1 MFTRRHAVSAFL
13 SAPFLA
19 RRAMAQATPL
29 PVVATF
35 SILGDIVRQVGG
47 DHVAV
52 TNLVGPDGDA
62 HSYAPTPADA
72 RALAGAKVVVV
83 NGLGFEGWMNRLI
96 RSSGTRAAVVT
107 ASTGVTAMKAAGGH
121 SHGHA
126 HGHGHAHEAQDP
138 HAWQDVANVRLYVKA
153 IVAGLSQADASRS
166 EAFARNAAAFDAT
179 LEALDKEI
187 RSAIGAIPREKR
199 RLLTTHDAFRYFAKA
214 YEVDFLA
221 VRGVSSES
229 EPSAREIAALVRQI
243 RQGKVT
249 ALFMENISDPRSIQ
263 RIAAETG
270 ARIGGKLYSDA
281 LSEAGGPA
289 TTYVDMMRH
298 NARQIAGALA
308 QG

>member
-1 MFTRRHAVSAFL
+1 MFTRRHAVSALL
-13 SAPFLA
+13 SAPLFA

-166 EAFARNAAAFDAT
+166 EAFARNAAAYDAT
-179 LEALDKEI
+179 LEALDKDI
-187 RSAIGAIPREKR
+187 RAAIGAIPREKR

-221 VRGVSSES
+221 VRGVSSEA

>member
-83 NGLGFEGWMNRLI
+83 NGLGFEGWMSRLV
-96 RSSGTRAAVVT
+96 RSSGTKASLVT
-107 ASTGVTAMKAAGGH
+107 ASTGVTPMKAQG
-121 SHGHA
+121 GHA

-153 IVAGLSQADASRS
+153 IAAGLSQADASRS

-221 VRGVSSES
+221 VRGVSSEA

>member
-83 NGLGFEGWMNRLI
+83 NGLGFEGWMSRLV
-96 RSSGTRAAVVT
+96 RSSGTKASLVT
-107 ASTGVTAMKAAGGH
+107 ASTGVTPMKAQGGHAH

-126 HGHGHAHEAQDP
+126 HEANDP
-138 HAWQDVANVRLYVKA
+138 HAWQDVANVRLYVKTIA
-153 IVAGLSQADASRS
+153 AGLSQADASRS

-221 VRGVSSES
+221 VRGVSSEA

-281 LSEAGGPA
+281 LSEAGSPA

>member
-52 TNLVGPDGDA
+52 TSLVGPDGDA

-83 NGLGFEGWMNRLI
+83 NGLGFEGWMSRLV
-96 RSSGTRAAVVT
+96 RSSGTKASLVT
-107 ASTGVTAMKAAGGH
+107 ASTGVTPMKAQGGHAH

-126 HGHGHAHEAQDP
+126 HEANDP
-138 HAWQDVANVRLYVKA
+138 HAWQDVANVRLYVKTIA
-153 IVAGLSQADASRS
+153 AGLSQADASRS

-221 VRGVSSES
+221 VRGVSSEA

>member
-1 MFTRRHAVSAFL
+1 MFTRRHAVSALL
-13 SAPFLA
+13 SAPLFA

-166 EAFARNAAAFDAT
+166 EAFARNAAAYDAT
-179 LEALDKEI
+179 LEALDKDI
-187 RSAIGAIPREKR
+187 RAAIGAIPREKR

>member
-1 MFTRRHAVSAFL
+1 MFTRRHAVSALLF
-13 SAPFLA
+13 APLLA

-47 DHVAV
+47 DLVAV

-83 NGLGFEGWMNRLI
+83 NGLGFEGWMSRLV
-96 RSSGTRAAVVT
+96 RSSGTQASLVT
-107 ASTGVTAMKAAGGH
+107 ASTGVTPMKAQGGH
-121 SHGHA
+121 S
-126 HGHGHAHEAQDP
+126 HGHGHAHEANDP
-138 HAWQDVANVRLYVKA
+138 HAWQDVANVRHYVKA
-153 IVAGLSQADASRS
+153 IAAGLSQADAVHS
-166 EAFARNAAAFDAT
+166 EAFARNAAAYDAT

-187 RSAIGAIPREKR
+187 RSSIGAIPREKR

-243 RQGKVT
+243 RQGKVR

-289 TTYVDMMRH
+289 ATYVDMMRH

>member
-83 NGLGFEGWMNRLI
+83 NGLGFEGWMSRLV
-96 RSSGTRAAVVT
+96 RSSGTKASLVT
-107 ASTGVTAMKAAGGH
+107 ASTGVTPMKAQGGHAH

-126 HGHGHAHEAQDP
+126 HEANDP
-138 HAWQDVANVRLYVKA
+138 HAWQDVANVRLYVKTIA
-153 IVAGLSQADASRS
+153 AGLSQADASRS

-221 VRGVSSES
+221 VRGVSSEA

-289 TTYVDMMRH
+289 ATYVDMMRH

>member
-1 MFTRRHAVSAFL
+1 MFTRRHAVSALL
-13 SAPFLA
+13 SAPLFA

-83 NGLGFEGWMNRLI
+83 NGLGFEGWMSRLV
-96 RSSGTRAAVVT
+96 RSSGTKASLVT
-107 ASTGVTAMKAAGGH
+107 ASTGVTPMKAQGGHAH

-126 HGHGHAHEAQDP
+126 HEANDP
-138 HAWQDVANVRLYVKA
+138 HAWQDVANVRLYVKTIA
-153 IVAGLSQADASRS
+153 AGLSQADASRS

-221 VRGVSSES
+221 VRGVSSEA

>member
-1 MFTRRHAVSAFL
+1 MFTRRHAVSALL
-13 SAPFLA
+13 SAPLLSH
-19 RRAMAQATPL
+19 RTLAQATTPL

-35 SILGDIVRQVGG
+35 SILTDLVRQVGG
-47 DHVAV
+47 EHVAV
-52 TNLVGPDGDA
+52 TSLVGPDGDA

-72 RALAGAKVVVV
+72 RALAAAKVVVV
-83 NGLGFEGWMNRLI
+83 NGLGFEGWMSRLV

-107 ASTGVTAMKAAGGH
+107 ASTGVTALKAAGGDTHGHTHGH
-121 SHGHA
+121 SHGA
-126 HGHGHAHEAQDP
+126 NDP
-138 HAWQDVANVRLYVKA
+138 HAWQDVANVRLYVKV
-153 IVAGLSQADASRS
+153 IVAGLSQADAAHA
-166 EAFARNAAAFDAT
+166 EAFVRNAATYDAM
-179 LEALDKEI
+179 LEALDREI
-187 RSAIGAIPREKR
+187 RAAIGAIPREKR
-199 RLLTTHDAFRYFAKA
+199 RLLTTHDAFRYFARA

-263 RIAAETG
+263 RISAETG

-289 TTYVDMMRH
+289 ATYVDMMRH
-298 NARQIAGALA
+298 NALQIAGALA

>member
-52 TNLVGPDGDA
+52 TSLVGPDGDA

-83 NGLGFEGWMNRLI
+83 NGLGFEGWMSRLV
-96 RSSGTRAAVVT
+96 RSSGTKASLVT
-107 ASTGVTAMKAAGGH
+107 ASTGVTPMKAQG
-121 SHGHA
+121 GHA
-126 HGHGHAHEAQDP
+126 HGHGHAHEANDP

-153 IVAGLSQADASRS
+153 IAAGLSQADASRS
-166 EAFARNAAAFDAT
+166 EDFARNAAAYDAT

-187 RSAIGAIPREKR
+187 RAAIRAIPREKR

-221 VRGVSSES
+221 VRGVSSEA

>member
-83 NGLGFEGWMNRLI
+83 NGLGFEGWMSRLV
-96 RSSGTRAAVVT
+96 RSSGTKASLVT
-107 ASTGVTAMKAAGGH
+107 ASTGVTPMKAQGGHAH

-126 HGHGHAHEAQDP
+126 HEANDP
-138 HAWQDVANVRLYVKA
+138 HAWQDVANVRLYVKTIA
-153 IVAGLSQADASRS
+153 AGLSQADASRS

>member
-83 NGLGFEGWMNRLI
+83 NGLGFEGWMSRLV
-96 RSSGTRAAVVT
+96 RSSGTKASLVT
-107 ASTGVTAMKAAGGH
+107 ASTGVTPMKAQGGHAH

-126 HGHGHAHEAQDP
+126 HEANDP
-138 HAWQDVANVRLYVKA
+138 HAWQDVANVRLYVKTIA
-153 IVAGLSQADASRS
+153 AGLSQADASRS

-221 VRGVSSES
+221 VRGVSSEA

>member
-1 MFTRRHAVSAFL
+1 MFTRRHAVSALL
-13 SAPFLA
+13 SAPLFA

-83 NGLGFEGWMNRLI
+83 NGLGFEGWMSRLV
-96 RSSGTRAAVVT
+96 RSSGTKASLVT
-107 ASTGVTAMKAAGGH
+107 ASTGVTPMKAQGGHAH

-126 HGHGHAHEAQDP
+126 HEANDP
-138 HAWQDVANVRLYVKA
+138 HAWQDVANVRLYVKTIA
-153 IVAGLSQADASRS
+153 AGLSQADASRS

>member
-1 MFTRRHAVSAFL
+1 MLTRRHAVSALL
-13 SAPFLA
+13 SAPLLA
-19 RRAMAQATPL
+19 RPATALAATPL

-35 SILGDIVRQVGG
+35 SILADIVRQVGG
-47 DHVAV
+47 EHLAV
-52 TNLVGPDGDA
+52 TSLVGPDGDA

-72 RALAGAKVVVV
+72 RALAAAKVVVV
-83 NGLGFEGWMNRLI
+83 NGLGFEGWMSRLV
-96 RSSGTRAAVVT
+96 RSSGTQARVIT
-107 ASTGVTAMKAAGGH
+107 ASSGVTPLKAD
-121 SHGHA
+121 SGHA
-126 HGHGHAHEAQDP
+126 HGHSHGANDP

-153 IVAGLSQADASRS
+153 IAAGLAQADTSQS
-166 EAFARNAAAFDAT
+166 ESFARNAAAYDAT

-199 RLLTTHDAFRYFAKA
+199 RLLTTHDAFRYFARA

-229 EPSAREIAALVRQI
+229 EPSARDIAALVRQI

-263 RIAAETG
+263 RISAETG
-270 ARIGGKLYSDA
+270 ARIGGRLYSDA

-289 TTYVDMMRH
+289 ATYVDMMRH
-298 NARQIAGALA
+298 NALQIAGALA

>member
-1 MFTRRHAVSAFL
+1 MFTRRHAVSALL
-13 SAPFLA
+13 SAPLLSH
-19 RRAMAQATPL
+19 RTLAQATTPL

-35 SILGDIVRQVGG
+35 SILTDLVRQVGG
-47 DHVAV
+47 EHVAV
-52 TNLVGPDGDA
+52 TSLVGPDGDA

-72 RALAGAKVVVV
+72 RALVAAKVVVV
-83 NGLGFEGWMNRLI
+83 NGLGFEGWMNRLV

-107 ASTGVTAMKAAGGH
+107 ASTGVTALKAAGGEAHGH
-121 SHGHA
+121 SHGHS
-126 HGHGHAHEAQDP
+126 HGANDP

-153 IVAGLSQADASRS
+153 IAAGLSQADAAHA
-166 EAFARNAAAFDAT
+166 EAFARNAATYDAM
-179 LEALDKEI
+179 LEALDREI
-187 RSAIGAIPREKR
+187 RAAIGAIPREKR
-199 RLLTTHDAFRYFAKA
+199 RLLTTHDAFRYFARA

-249 ALFMENISDPRSIQ
+249 ALFMENISDPRAIQ
-263 RIAAETG
+263 RISAETG

-289 TTYVDMMRH
+289 ATYVDMMRH
-298 NARQIAGALA
+298 NARQIAAALA

>member
-1 MFTRRHAVSAFL
+1 MFTRRHAVSALL
-13 SAPFLA
+13 SAPLFA

-83 NGLGFEGWMNRLI
+83 NGLGFEGWMSRLV
-96 RSSGTRAAVVT
+96 RSSGTKASLVT
-107 ASTGVTAMKAAGGH
+107 ASTGVTPMKAQG
-121 SHGHA
+121 GHA
-126 HGHGHAHEAQDP
+126 HGHGHAHEANDP

-153 IVAGLSQADASRS
+153 IAAGLSQADASRS
-166 EAFARNAAAFDAT
+166 EAFARNAAAYDAM

-187 RSAIGAIPREKR
+187 RAAIGAIPREKR

-221 VRGVSSES
+221 VRGVSSEA

>member
-13 SAPFLA
+13 PAPFLA

-83 NGLGFEGWMNRLI
+83 NGLGFEGWMSRLV
-96 RSSGTRAAVVT
+96 RSSGTKASLVT
-107 ASTGVTAMKAAGGH
+107 ASTGVTPMKAQGGHAH

-126 HGHGHAHEAQDP
+126 HEANDP
-138 HAWQDVANVRLYVKA
+138 HAWQDVANVRLYVKTIA
-153 IVAGLSQADASRS
+153 AGLSQADASRS

-221 VRGVSSES
+221 VRGVSSEA

>member
-83 NGLGFEGWMNRLI
+83 NGLGFEGWMSRLV
-96 RSSGTRAAVVT
+96 RSSGTKASLVT
-107 ASTGVTAMKAAGGH
+107 ASTGVTPMKAQGGHAH

-126 HGHGHAHEAQDP
+126 HEANDP
-138 HAWQDVANVRLYVKA
+138 HAWQDVANVRLYVKTIA
-153 IVAGLSQADASRS
+153 AGLSQADASRS
-166 EAFARNAAAFDAT
+166 EGFARNAAAFDAT

>member
-1 MFTRRHAVSAFL
+1 MFTRRHAVSALL

-19 RRAMAQATPL
+19 RRAMAQATPV

-47 DHVAV
+47 DLVAV

-83 NGLGFEGWMNRLI
+83 NGLGFEGWMSRLV
-96 RSSGTRAAVVT
+96 RSSGTQASLVT
-107 ASTGVTAMKAAGGH
+107 ASTGVTPMKAQGGH
-121 SHGHA
+121 S
-126 HGHGHAHEAQDP
+126 HGHGHAHEANDP

-153 IVAGLSQADASRS
+153 IAAGLSQADAVHS
-166 EAFARNAAAFDAT
+166 EAFARNAAAYDAT

-187 RSAIGAIPREKR
+187 RSAIGAIPRENR

-243 RQGKVT
+243 RQGKVR

-270 ARIGGKLYSDA
+270 ARIGGKIYSDA

-289 TTYVDMMRH
+289 ATYVDMMRH

>member
-1 MFTRRHAVSAFL
+1 MFTRRRAVSAFL

-83 NGLGFEGWMNRLI
+83 NGLGFEGWMSRLV
-96 RSSGTRAAVVT
+96 RSSGTKASLVT
-107 ASTGVTAMKAAGGH
+107 ASTGVTPMKAQGGHAH

-126 HGHGHAHEAQDP
+126 HEANDP

-153 IVAGLSQADASRS
+153 IAAGLSQADASRS
-166 EAFARNAAAFDAT
+166 EAFTRNAAAYDAM

-187 RSAIGAIPREKR
+187 RAAIGAIPREKR